1 MADRIDS
8 EKVKLIRI
16 LRKRAKRTGT
26 DLYELLSRK
35 DEFYGRAIKA
45 QRSAGLMTL
54 ICGSLGSIIT
64 VAYTIYSSISYGIN
78 IDIVSY
84 VFILAIIL
92 GIIITI
98 SLKTSSLMTT
108 PTVMLVLTI
117 IQLIITLLLFGG
129 IIPLIAVIYNI
140 IALVRWSTYRNW
152 YEDISVAYYRGE
164 KPTKRKN
171 QKVNGLK
178 DVYDFSST
186 DDDEYE
192 DSQRKPVGLIVSLIF
207 AIIIGIG
214 GCIGCFYWG
223 RNGGW
228 IDGYATGKDDG
239 YAAGKDEGYSEG
251 YARGKDDGY
260 NEGLDIGYTW
270 QDMNAQYEKGYND
283 GYRKAG
289 CIIYG
294 VYCD

>member
-35 DEFYGRAIKA
+35 DEFYGKAIKA
-45 QRSAGLMTL
+45 QRNAGLMTL
-54 ICGSLGSIIT
+54 ICGSLGSIIV
-64 VAYTIYSSISYGIN
+64 VAYTVFSSISYGIN

-84 VFILAIIL
+84 VLILAILL
-92 GIIITI
+92 GIIIPI
-98 SLKTSSLMTT
+98 GLKTSSLMTT

-129 IIPLIAVIYNI
+129 ILPFIAVIYNI
-140 IALVRWSTYRNW
+140 IALVRWSTYRSW
-152 YEDISVAYYRGE
+152 YDDISVAYYRGE

-171 QKVNGLK
+171 QKINRLK

-192 DSQRKPVGLIVSLIF
+192 DRRRKPVVPIVLLIF
-207 AIIIGIG
+207 AIILGIG

-239 YAAGKDEGYSEG
+239 YNEG

-260 NEGLDIGYTW
+260 NEGRDIGYTW
-270 QDMNAQYEKGYND
+270 QDMNNQYENGYND

-294 VYCD
+294 VYCN